1 MDGNK
6 SHSHT
11 ARAQDT
17 DLGTKTTS
25 SFDYG
30 TKSTNTTGNHTH
42 QFGGYINSYWGDSNH
57 TSFQPGGG
65 AWTQA
70 AGDHAHTV
78 YIGGHEHTMYIGPH
92 GHVVI
97 VDADGNAETTV
108 KKYCILLHSES
119 GIMTFKMS
127 DTPQT
132 IKIFNLRSDTNE
144 FIGAGD
150 AYIPPHTGLPANCT
164 DIAPPDIPSS
174 YIAVF
179 DSETQTW
186 SLHEDRRGETV
197 YDTTTGNQVYI
208 SDLGPLPENVTSVSP
223 GGGYKKWD
231 SKAQVWVN
239 DEAAEAAARLR
250 EAEGT
255 KNRLLQIASEKIAPL
270 QDVVDLDE
278 ATDKEK
284 ASLLAWRK
292 YRVQVNRVDT
302 LKPVWPEKP
311 ASSL

>member
-1 MDGNK
+1 
-6 SHSHT
+6 
-11 ARAQDT
+11 
-17 DLGTKTTS
+17 
-25 SFDYG
+25 
-30 TKSTNTTGNHTH
+30 
-42 QFGGYINSYWGDSNH
+42 
-57 TSFQPGGG
+57 
-65 AWTQA
+65 
-70 AGDHAHTV
+70 
-78 YIGGHEHTMYIGPH
+78 
-92 GHVVI
+92 
-97 VDADGNAETTV
+97 
-108 KKYCILLHSES
+108 
-119 GIMTFKMS
+119 MTFKMS

-164 DIAPPDIPSS
+164 DIAPPDIPASH
-174 YIAVF
+174 IAIF
-179 DSETQTW
+179 DAETGTW
-186 SLHEDRRGETV
+186 SLHEDHRGETV

-208 SDLGPLPENVTSVSP
+208 SAPGPLPENVTSVSP
-223 GGGYKKWD
+223 DGEYQKWD
-231 SKAQVWVN
+231 GKAWVK
-239 DEAAEAAARLR
+239 DEAAETAARLR

-270 QDVVDLDE
+270 QDAVDLDE
-278 ATDKEK
+278 ATNKEK